1 MPDLQAQKRKIILNV
16 VLLLVLRIGLVLT
29 LLGPAYLSVSKD
41 GGGGIFA
48 EMQICIFV
56 NMWRRGGGGQ
66 ICPPPG
72 PDRVKHHRISTLR

>member
-41 GGGGIFA
+41 GGGGH
-48 EMQICIFV
+48 IC
-56 NMWRRGGGGQ
+56 
-66 ICPPPG
+66 
-72 PDRVKHHRISTLR
+72 TL